1 MGKQKSYIDYF
12 RESMKS
18 KAVPEEPLEE
28 IRKRNEAQVQEQVAP
43 QRRGVIEEGIL
54 RSLGITEPKKQTIT
68 TEQYVQNLAI
78 SELVKNEEKE
88 VIRSLA
94 KPQAS
99 FPNDVVAHYTRENI
113 KRNLEKDQK
122 KIIKA
127 NEQQDTRAKVLT
139 EDEKREARNLGISEE
154 LASGDKVIGELV
166 YEGVKG
172 TITSFGEAGRKALE
186 SLKGFLDTGDLGKG
200 VDFTI
205 AGIETAI
212 NAIPAVVE
220 LNTVSPSI
228 DYVVRGMSRDLGINE
243 EVTSRLTQRALPFVF
258 GKWVGSGALSSEIVT
273 EGIKESGILNGL
285 NPQNRQRVLDLTH
298 NAIFFGVAGY
308 GGHLKAKEQMS
319 KVSAKELGKEK
330 IELEKPE
337 QTEQILKEAKPEA
350 DVQSSPK
357 VENIKP
363 EPLKTQEPIVESAS
377 VPFMVTKQ
385 MEADLKA
392 KGYTQE
398 QINKMKPQEANDILQ
413 GVKVEE
419 PAKQPKPVEEVKP
432 TEPLKTSDLPK
443 EADIKKAEQELLKS
457 PESPELVGI
466 TKDNMNR
473 VREKIGIPE
482 LEQTARQEIPTTFEK
497 VKSEIEAGIRTP
509 DKLLESI
516 TIDKKLD
523 PTQRFEGL
531 HYLITEN
538 NRWNATYEALK
549 EARASGDKALETSL
563 NFIAEQTIDRM
574 SKLTSALSEQ
584 SSDWGRFG
592 RFTQLLADQ
601 NYTIAR
607 IFQRAEIKAP
617 EGKVPVEIK
626 TRLEEFASE
635 LSKVQKS
642 YQALKEKG
650 VVSTIEDFI
659 VRAEREAK
667 FQQRKTKRAI
677 TKEELKVERE
687 QLWVD
692 LYKASGQAG
701 FSANR
706 PFTTEQIRLMGQ
718 LAKNYVKDGIVTVE
732 GLVDQFY
739 TGFQGKVSKEDIM
752 KALSGYGRETKPR
765 TKDEVTT
772 ALKTA
777 KQEMKL
783 LLAIEDAK
791 KGVQKPQK
799 GRTPPPDRIATLQKL
814 LKNVTK
820 ENIDLSDAQKL
831 KAQKTRVKNRI
842 ADFEQQLK
850 EKNFAKPERRT
861 VQPDKEMIDL
871 RIKENQLKKQI
882 ELELYRLQRM
892 NMTTWEKTKE
902 LGAEIVN
909 IPRTLLA
916 TADLSMPLRQAL
928 PATMS
933 EPLLA
938 YKAFKVMHKAGISEK
953 YFKEIMAEIELSPL
967 ARVFEKMQIDF
978 TGVGADLVKL
988 AKREENFIA
997 SHILNKL
1004 PLLGSITKFSER
1016 GAVAYLNYMRYL
1028 MAKKQVD
1035 YLMAK
1040 GLTPENALKT
1050 YQDVGKVINW
1060 STGRADLGALERLP
1074 AMATSIFFSPR
1085 NLVAKWQTM
1094 NITNNIKMGVW
1105 SPASKLLLKQQLA
1118 TVAQGIMFL
1127 NMARLMGA
1135 EVETDPR
1142 SSDFGKIKIGD
1153 TRIDLWGGFQQN
1165 AVLLARMAYGV
1176 SGQPTMVSTTTG
1188 EEYDKEIGN
1197 LLIDY
1202 FRNKL
1207 SPPMAM
1213 GTDILFGSR
1222 YRGGDE
1228 SFGNE
1233 VQQRIMPLVWQDFLE
1248 AQKELGW
1255 GALGTTLLGFYGAG
1269 TQTYKPEP
1277 RKKKINFNFDFNK
1290 KMKTNF
1296 NFQ

>member
-1 MGKQKSYIDYF
+1 MSKQKSYIDYF

-28 IRKRNEAQVQEQVAP
+28 IRKRNEAQVEKQIAP
-43 QRRGVIEEGIL
+43 QRKGVIEEGVL
-54 RSLGITEPKKQTIT
+54 RSLGITEPKKLT
-68 TEQYVQNLAI
+68 TEQYIQNLAI

-122 KIIKA
+122 EITKA

-139 EDEKREARNLGISEE
+139 ENEKREARNLGISEK
-154 LASGDKVIGELV
+154 LASGDKVISELA
-166 YEGVKG
+166 YEGAKG
-172 TITSFGEAGRKALE
+172 AITSFGEAGRKALE
-186 SLKGFLDTGDLGKG
+186 SLKGFFDTGNLGKG

-212 NAIPAVVE
+212 NAIPAVVA

-228 DYVVRGMSRDLGINE
+228 DYVARGLSRDLGINE

-285 NPQNRQRVLDLTH
+285 NPQNRQRILDLVH

-308 GGHLKAKEQMS
+308 GGHLKAKEEMS
-319 KVSAKELGKEK
+319 KVSAKELSKEK

-337 QTEQILKEAKPEA
+337 QTEHILKEN
-350 DVQSSPK
+350 VQSSPK
-357 VENIKP
+357 VENI
-363 EPLKTQEPIVESAS
+363 EQPLKTQEPIAESA
-377 VPFMVTKQ
+377 VMITKQ
-385 MEADLKA
+385 METDLKA

-398 QINKMKPQEANDILQ
+398 QINKMKPEEANNLL
-413 GVKVEE
+413 
-419 PAKQPKPVEEVKP
+419 KQEKPPEQKIIEDANKP
-432 TEPLKTSDLPK
+432 TEQLKTSDLPK
-443 EADIKKAEQELLKS
+443 ESEIKKAEQELLKS

-466 TKDNMNR
+466 TKENMNAL
-473 VREKIGIPE
+473 REKVGLPE
-482 LEQTARQEIPTTFEK
+482 LEQTARQEIPTTFDK

-516 TIDKKLD
+516 AIDKKLD

-538 NRWNATYEALK
+538 NRWNSAFEKLK
-549 EARASGDKALETSL
+549 EARASGDKALEASL
-563 NFIAEQTIDRM
+563 NFIAEESIDRM
-574 SKLTSALSEQ
+574 RKLTGALSEA
-584 SSDWGRFG
+584 SSEWGRFG

-601 NYTIAR
+601 NYSIAR
-607 IFQRAEIKAP
+607 VLQRAEMKSP
-617 EGKVPVEIK
+617 EGKVPTEIK
-626 TRLEEFASE
+626 TRLENFASE

-642 YQALKEKG
+642 YKALKEKG

-659 VRAEREAK
+659 ARAEREAK
-667 FQQRKTKRAI
+667 FEQRKTKRAI
-677 TKEELKVERE
+677 TKEELKAERE
-687 QLWVD
+687 QLWVG
-692 LYKASGQAG
+692 LYKATSVQASGIPLTPEA
-701 FSANR
+701 
-706 PFTTEQIRLMGQ
+706 IKIMGQ

-752 KALSGYGRETKPR
+752 KALSGYSRETKPR

-777 KQEMKL
+777 KQEMRL

-799 GRTPPPDRIATLQKL
+799 GRTPPPDRIAILQKL
-814 LKNVTK
+814 LKDVTK

-842 ADFEQQLK
+842 ADFERQLK

-861 VQPDKEMIDL
+861 VQLDKELIDL

-892 NMTTWEKTKE
+892 NMTPWEKTKE

-938 YKAFKVMHKAGISEK
+938 YQAFKVMHKAGVSEK
-953 YFKEIMAEIELSPL
+953 YFKEIMAKIELDPM

-978 TGVGADLVKL
+978 TGVGADIVKL

-1004 PLLGSITKFSER
+1004 PLVGSITKFSER